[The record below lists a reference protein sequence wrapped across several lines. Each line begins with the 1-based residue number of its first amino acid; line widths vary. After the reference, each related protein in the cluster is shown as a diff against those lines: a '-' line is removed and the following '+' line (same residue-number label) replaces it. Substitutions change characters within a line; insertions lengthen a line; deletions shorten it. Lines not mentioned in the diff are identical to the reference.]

1 MKKFIA
7 LAVLASSTV
16 AFSAESDIYDIQYL
30 PSPGTTYGFTTASM
44 LDQKLEFDP
53 SGEAEI
59 SGTIFSQTIGHAFT
73 DRLSVQA
80 SINHAELEYD
90 PDGGEKFDWASGI
103 SDPTISARFRTVD
116 EKFRWDVIGGATI
129 SLGDREIKSDLDSN
143 NYQGGHSLFVGTQFG
158 SKQELFQWSI
168 LGQLTYNMEATI
180 DDKALDQEYDSETNN
195 ELLVRGDILNKL
207 AEKSFMRSHIS
218 VNFTEEVELDDEGT
232 DGLVDSF
239 SAPSAV
245 WELGTEYQ
253 HLFSQDLLA
262 RIGADYRMIN
272 QHTSLIED
280 NTAWVFTVG
289 ANYQF

>member
-1 MKKFIA
+1 MKKLIA
-7 LAVLASSTV
+7 LAVLASST
-16 AFSAESDIYDIQYL
+16 AFATESAIYDIQYL
-30 PSPGTTYGFTTASM
+30 PTPGTTYGFTTASM

-59 SGTIFSQTIGHAFT
+59 SGTILSQTIGHAFT
-73 DRLSVQA
+73 DRLSLQA
-80 SINHAELEYD
+80 AISHADLEYD
-90 PDGGEKFDWASGI
+90 PDGGSKFDWAKGI
-103 SDPTISARFRTVD
+103 SDLDVTARFRTID

-129 SLGDREIKSDLDSN
+129 SMSDREIKSDLDSN
-143 NYQGGHSLFVGTQFG
+143 NSQGGHSLFVGTQFG
-158 SKQELFQWSI
+158 SKQELFQWAI
-168 LGQLTYNMEATI
+168 LGQLTYNMEGTV
-180 DDKALDQEYDSETNN
+180 DDKALDEKYDTESSN

-207 AEKSFMRSHIS
+207 AEKSYLRSHIS

-253 HLFSQDLLA
+253 HLFSRDLLA

-272 QHTSLIED
+272 QHTAVIED